1 MSGNNNEFK
10 LDNFSFREFETFLIL
25 LAHNGK
31 ELSVIKKFIDQRFEH
46 KSRTKGYDYINVLCK
61 RGEKGVANKK
71 TVIENGKS
79 ITRIFVKQEA
89 RRNYEKFILPTISN
103 TKIAQEALLKEIRE
117 ISSLDTIREK
127 LRSYTETLI
136 NTFIDLIEHTSATAI
151 KNKRFQKRIEDTIW
165 GYFKAEMLKYEWFS
179 K

>member
-1 MSGNNNEFK
+1 MPSNNEFRM
-10 LDNFSFREFETFLIL
+10 DNFSFREFETFLIL
-25 LAHNGK
+25 LSHDGK
-31 ELSVIKKFIDQRFEH
+31 ELSVIKKFIDERFEH

-61 RGEKGVANKK
+61 DEEKGVANKK
-71 TVIENGKS
+71 KAIENGKS

-103 TKIAQEALLKEIRE
+103 TKVAQDSLLKEIRE

-136 NTFIDLIEHTSATAI
+136 DTFIELIENTPATAI
-151 KNKRFQKRIEDTIW
+151 RSKRFLKRIEDTIW

-179 K
+179 R